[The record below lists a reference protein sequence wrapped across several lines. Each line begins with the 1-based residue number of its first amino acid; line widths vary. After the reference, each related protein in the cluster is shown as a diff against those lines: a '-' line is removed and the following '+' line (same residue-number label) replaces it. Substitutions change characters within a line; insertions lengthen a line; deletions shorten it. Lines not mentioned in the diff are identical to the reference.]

1 MRPVT
6 PQPSVSIVI
15 PAAHAA
21 DSLLKALTS
30 VAAQDYP
37 NVVEVVVA
45 AGDTASGEVAA
56 TSGAVVVDNSSGR
69 TATAMNL
76 AIAHSTGEII
86 VRVDAHSSI
95 PPHYVSRVVDLIETT
110 GADNVGGMQV
120 PVGSTF
126 WGKAVAAAMSSTA
139 GAGDASYRIGGQ
151 PGPTDTVYL
160 GAFRRST
167 LERLGGYDEGFVRHQ
182 DYELNER
189 IRESGGTVWFD
200 PELQVEYRP
209 RSSLAAL
216 ARQYFGYGTWKRWFL
231 RKHPGSLRPRQWAPP
246 VLIIGL
252 GLSLVGSLLWP
263 QFLLLPAFYAVAL
276 VLSGLLMLP
285 HAGLPALGTP
295 LVLAVMH
302 ISWGLGFLIGQTRDK

>member
-56 TSGAVVVDNSSGR
+56 TSGAVVVDNFSGR

-126 WGKAVAAAMSSTA
+126 WGKAVAAAMRSTA
-139 GAGDASYRIGGQ
+139 GAGDASYRIGGK
-151 PGPTDTVYL
+151 PGPADTVYL

-200 PELQVEYRP
+200 PELKVEYQP

-231 RKHPGSLRPRQWAPP
+231 HKHPGSLRPRQWAPP

-252 GLSLVGSLLWP
+252 GLSFVGSLLWP

>member
-1 MRPVT
+1 MEQQV
-6 PQPSVSIVI
+6 SVSVVI
-15 PAAHAA
+15 PAANAA
-21 DSLLKALTS
+21 GTLGDTIRSIE
-30 VAAQDYP
+30 AQDYP
-37 NVVEVVVA
+37 YSVEIVVA
-45 AGDTASGEVAA
+45 AADEASTNAA
-56 TSGAVVVDNSSGR
+56 RRAGVTIVNNPSGTTPEGLNF
-69 TATAMNL
+69 
-76 AIAHSTGEII
+76 AITRSTGEII
-86 VRVDAHSSI
+86 VRVDAHSTI
-95 PPHYVSRVVDLIETT
+95 PPHYISRVVDLIETT

-120 PVGSTF
+120 PVGTTF
-126 WGKAVAAAMSSTA
+126 WERATAAAMSSAA
-139 GAGDASYRIGGQ
+139 GSGDAGYRVGGE

-209 RSSLAAL
+209 RSSFRAL

-231 RKHPGSLRPRQWAPP
+231 HKHPGSLRPRQWAPP

-263 QFLLLPAFYAVAL
+263 QFLLLPALYAVAL
-276 VLSGLLMLP
+276 VVAGLLMLP
-285 HAGLPALGTP
+285 RAGLPALGTP

-302 ISWGLGFLIGQTRDK
+302 ISWGLGFLIGQIRDK